1 MKGLE
6 PPRPVALGARLK
18 RFPEILTLGF
28 RPNFQDYTQGERTLL
43 LGANPVLYPTAFYA
57 DLFNTMGKRTFPS
70 YHTYKFALD
79 KIRQTALFQMQHIPH
94 PRTRIFYGKQQK
106 ARILDHFKFPF
117 IAKIP
122 RGSAR
127 GCGVFRIETPGDL
140 RTYLDRGGPAYIQE
154 YLPLKRDMRVIVIGK
169 EVALAYWRHAPRGD
183 FRTNLSQGGAIDFKD
198 LPPRAIQLALDTALG
213 CGWDDVGID
222 IVESET
228 GYQVLEANVKYG
240 TQGFQAAGIPYKE
253 FLRDKILNG
262 EV

>member
-1 MKGLE
+1 MRGRKQD
-6 PPRPVALGARLK
+6 RPVAIGARLK
-18 RFPEILTLGF
+18 TFPEIHTLGF
-28 RPNFQDYTQGERTLL
+28 RPNFQDYTKEEQALL
-43 LGANPVLYPTAFYA
+43 LGTEPILYPTAFYA

-79 KIRQTALFQMQHIPH
+79 KIRQTALFQMRHIPH

-106 ARILDHFKFPF
+106 ARILDHFEFPF

-127 GCGVFRIETPGDL
+127 GCGVFRMETLADL
-140 RTYLDRGGPAYIQE
+140 KAYLDRGSPAYIQE
-154 YLPLKRDMRVIVIGK
+154 YLPLKRDLRVIVIGR
-169 EVALAYWRHAPRGD
+169 EVALAYWRHAPEGD
-183 FRTNLSQGGAIDFKD
+183 FRTNLSQGGVIDFNT
-198 LPPRAIQLALDTALG
+198 LPPRAIQLALDTALQ

-222 IVESET
+222 IVESDT